1 MAVEKT
7 LKRSNGGTKQFASG
21 DIFGNSF
28 FGPNAGQLN
37 IGTTDTNVIAFTVNS
52 ITRWTIDGATGFLR
66 RGSGNADFGLQ
77 LYGTGVGSIITFGD
91 TFNSTT
97 PYAFIGEYS
106 GIDTDQLVTYG
117 QKGAGVWAG
126 TYASTTPQLWITQ
139 QGRIGF
145 NHATLAPTAKAH
157 FAGSSSGSNNAAIK
171 IDSGTLAT
179 AADGQVEYDGT
190 NYYACVSTTR
200 YQIVRCLTGSAV
212 LNFASTNAQLSRDL
226 TLTVTGA
233 EAGDCV
239 AIGVPNAS
247 VVANSCYTGWVSAA
261 NTGTI
266 RLNNY
271 SSGAVDPASG
281 TFKFMA
287 FKNI

>member
-7 LKRSNGGTKQFASG
+7 LKRFGGKTMQFASG

-37 IGTTDTNVIAFTVNS
+37 IGTTDTSGITFTVNDVA
-52 ITRWTIDGATGFLR
+52 RWVIDGETGFLR
-66 RGSGNADFGLQ
+66 RGSGFPYFGLQ
-77 LYGTGVGSIITFGD
+77 LYGTGAGSIIAFGD

-97 PYAFIGEYS
+97 PYVFVGEYN
-106 GIDTDQLVTYG
+106 GTDTDQLVVYG

-126 TYASTTPQLWITQ
+126 AYASTTPQLWITQ

-145 NHATLAPTAKAH
+145 NHSSLTPTAKAH

-179 AADGQVEYDGT
+179 AADGQIEYDGT

-212 LNFASTNAQLSRDL
+212 LNFASTNSQLSRDL

-233 EAGDCV
+233 TDGDCV

-247 VVANSCYTGWVSAA
+247 AVANSCYTGWVSAA

-271 SSGAVDPASG
+271 SAGAVDPASG